1 MKLNIIINKIMNKT
15 FEDFLKEKHAE
26 QYTGLDDNMPNDYID
41 WVCKLDYGDMIK
53 YVDEYVNQLTQELIK
68 DCKKIE
74 DILTQPLTK

>member
-1 MKLNIIINKIMNKT
+1 MCGVQGCCPIVKIEGDMIEIT
-15 FEDFLKEKHAE
+15 D
-26 QYTGLDDNMPNDYID
+26 
-41 WVCKLDYGDMIK
+41 DYGDMIK

>member
-1 MKLNIIINKIMNKT
+1 MKKT

-41 WVCKLDYGDMIK
+41 WICKLDYGDIIK

>member
-1 MKLNIIINKIMNKT
+1 MKKT
-15 FEDFLKEKHAE
+15 FEDFLKEKHDA
-26 QYTGLDDNMPNDYID
+26 QYTGVDDNMPNDYID

-74 DILTQPLTK
+74 DILKQPLTK

>member
-1 MKLNIIINKIMNKT
+1 MKKT
-15 FEDFLKEKHAE
+15 FEDFLKEKHDA
-26 QYTGLDDNMPNDYID
+26 QYTGVDDNMPNDYID